1 LHPKSW
7 QQYNSTDHDVARL
20 FANLV
25 RKLYN
30 KQTNLKRKS
39 MTPTPEIE
47 HIVEQAVKIAQQ
59 KQHEYVTTEHLLLS
73 MIRFAPFRKTADS
86 FGVEVD
92 QLDLELDAYL
102 NSLVSLVKSDVE
114 TPKKTQ
120 ALERIFNRANV
131 QVMFTGRRTLSI
143 IDLYLSI
150 MSEGNSHAQYY
161 MLKYGMKKAE
171 FVEFWHKN
179 YKPTDVKMSSQ
190 QADEVL
196 TEYCTSLTARAQKNQ
211 LEPMIGRGKELEEM
225 ITVLARRFKANVLM
239 VGDPGV
245 GKTHIVDGL
254 AQEIHAGR
262 VPEFLKGHEV
272 WSLEIGSLLAGSK
285 YRGEFEEKFKAVIAA
300 LEAKKNCILFVD
312 EAHTMKGAGAGSTA
326 GLDFANMLKPAITKG
341 SLKIV
346 ASTTWEEFYE
356 SFEKDRA
363 LMRRFYRL
371 AIDEPDANT
380 TEQILIGLSP
390 RLEQFHNV
398 LIDTEAMTTAVEL
411 ANRYIHDRKNPDKSI
426 DLIDAACARERVKDQ
441 GTVTITRAMIEA
453 QLSRVTGVPTDKL
466 QNERSAKI
474 VELESNIK
482 QKLYGQ
488 DAAVDA
494 VLDRVYIS
502 FAGISNENRPM
513 ASFLFLGPTG
523 TGKTE
528 LARLLSRNLDMPLL
542 KYDMSEFQERH
553 SVSSLIGAPPGYVG
567 FEDGSVGGGK
577 LISDI
582 SKNPFSIILFDEIEK
597 AHPDVSNILLQ
608 MLDEGVLTS
617 SNGKKVNVK
626 NSIIIL
632 TSNLGAAAA
641 EGNNIGFGSQEKTG
655 EDERALKEFF
665 KPEMRNRI
673 DQIVKF
679 SKLDTLA
686 IKKVV
691 LKFTEELK
699 TSLAN
704 KSIRLTL
711 TEAVVDM
718 LADKGYDAKMGA
730 RPLSRKI
737 DQLIRVPLSKRILF
751 DRLSNCDITADMS
764 GNDVV
769 FDVVAHEIPVVDDD
783 GIIRFPGA

>member
-1 LHPKSW
+1 
-7 QQYNSTDHDVARL
+7 
-20 FANLV
+20 
-25 RKLYN
+25 
-30 KQTNLKRKS
+30 

-73 MIRFAPFRKTADS
+73 MIRFAPFHKTADA

-171 FVEFWHKN
+171 FVEFWQKN
-179 YKPTDVKMSSQ
+179 YKPTDVKMSNQ

-196 TEYCTSLTARAQKNQ
+196 TEYCTSLSARAEKGQ
-211 LEPMIGRGKELEEM
+211 LEPMIGRAKEVEEM

-254 AQEIHAGR
+254 AQEIIAGR

-312 EAHTMKGAGAGSTA
+312 EAHTMKGAGAGSSA

-371 AIDEPDANT
+371 AVDEPDTAT

-426 DLIDAACARERVKDQ
+426 DIIDAACARERVKDQ
-441 GTVTITRAMIEA
+441 GTVTITRDMIEQQVA
-453 QLSRVTGVPTDKL
+453 RMTGVPTDKL

-502 FAGISNENRPM
+502 FAGISNEKRPM

-528 LARLLSRNLDMPLL
+528 LARLLSANLDMPLL

-632 TSNLGAAAA
+632 TSNLGAAAG

-704 KSIRLTL
+704 KNIRLNL

-751 DRLSNCDITADMS
+751 DRLSDCDITADMLED
-764 GNDVV
+764 NVV